1 MPDKAKSKA
10 QFRFLKGIETGS
22 IPSRKGLGRKKAGEM
37 LGDQS
42 PKGLPER
49 KRKVVGYDDSRD
61 LAIFAAPKGKPKKLT
76 GQARRV

>member
-1 MPDKAKSKA
+1 MPDKAKSKS

-22 IPSRKGLGRKKAGEM
+22 IPGRKGLGKKKAGEM

-49 KRKVVGYDDSRD
+49 
-61 LAIFAAPKGKPKKLT
+61 LTPKGKPKKLT
-76 GQARRV
+76 GRPR

>member
-37 LGDQS
+37 LGGQS

-49 KRKVVGYDDSRD
+49 
-61 LAIFAAPKGKPKKLT
+61 LTPKGKPKRLT

>member
-10 QFRFLKGIETGS
+10 QFRFLKGVETGS
-22 IPSRKGLGRKKAGEM
+22 IKKPGLSKKKAAEM
-37 LGDQS
+37 LGNES

-49 KRKVVGYDDSRD
+49 
-61 LAIFAAPKGKPKKLT
+61 LTPKGKPKKLT